1 MEIGAGNIP
10 LFTSQ
15 AKPLCYSQN
24 EQIIA
29 VGEESER
36 ILIINKHELKSH
48 FAL

>member
-1 MEIGAGNIP
+1 MEKSTGSTL
-10 LFTSQ
+10 LFTSK
-15 AKPLCYSQN
+15 AKPLCYSQG
-24 EQIIA
+24 EQMIA